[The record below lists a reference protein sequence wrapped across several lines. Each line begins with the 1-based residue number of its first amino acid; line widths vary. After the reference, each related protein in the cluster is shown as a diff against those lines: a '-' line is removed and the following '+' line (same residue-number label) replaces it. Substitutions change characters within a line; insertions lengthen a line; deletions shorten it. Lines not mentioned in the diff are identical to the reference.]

1 MNLATFYMVEQLE
14 PATVH
19 HSLAHKISSDD
30 REEGTLNLEWVLE
43 NWISLGADPA
53 KLNIGG
59 YYGFT
64 NTHWI

>member
-1 MNLATFYMVEQLE
+1 MTEQLE

-43 NWISLGADPA
+43 NWILLGADPA

-59 YYGFT
+59 
-64 NTHWI
+64 

>member
-1 MNLATFYMVEQLE
+1 MVGPLE
-14 PATVH
+14 PETVH
-19 HSLAHKISSDD
+19 HSLPHKISIDD
-30 REEGTLNLEWVLE
+30 REEANLEWVLE

-59 YYGFT
+59 YYGLT

>member
-1 MNLATFYMVEQLE
+1 MVNIQSE
-14 PATVH
+14 TVH
-19 HSLAHKISSDD
+19 HSLAHKIPSDD

-59 YYGFT
+59 
-64 NTHWI
+64 